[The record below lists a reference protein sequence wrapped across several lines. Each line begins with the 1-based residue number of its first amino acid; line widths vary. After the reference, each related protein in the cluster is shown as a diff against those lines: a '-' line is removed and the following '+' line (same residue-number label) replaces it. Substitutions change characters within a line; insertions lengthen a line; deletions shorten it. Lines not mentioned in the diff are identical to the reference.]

1 MSYTKKA
8 KISLL
13 HSVCVADYRIIL
25 GKIEVE
31 SEPDLFFCTARDL
44 VAVDEPPSDFTLK
57 NSRKEIVDAYTAL
70 VAQNTKQIANFFL
83 DKDAQGI
90 RVARYCKEDCASPE
104 DVDFMYDKV
113 LVLDP
118 DALMSDYETGSD
130 QLVYCVKEPVNEERG
145 DFILLLSGDDT
156 YAYADDIIGVLRDE
170 DVPEWAQESLTR
182 LRERLGQEDE
192 W

>member
-8 KISLL
+8 KFSML

-31 SEPDLFFCTARDL
+31 SDHVLYFCAAQDL

-57 NSRKEIVDAYTAL
+57 NSRKEIEDAYTAL
-70 VAQNTKQIANFFL
+70 VAQNTKQIANFML

-90 RVARYCKEDCASPE
+90 RVARYCKEDCTSPE

-118 DALMSDYETGSD
+118 DELMSDFETGSD
-130 QLVYCVKEPVNEERG
+130 QLVYCVKEPVNGELGE
-145 DFILLLSGDDT
+145 FILLLSGDDT
-156 YAYADDIIGVLRDE
+156 YAYADNIIGVLRDE
-170 DVPEWAQESLTR
+170 DVPEWAQAPLSR
-182 LRERLGQEDE
+182 LREQEVE